1 MTFTPGPRLR
11 AALEVSRPIHD
22 RFSAAG
28 HSLYLVGGIVR
39 DDLAGRDRASPDYD
53 LTTDARPDAIKEMLG
68 PIAEALW
75 AQGEKFG
82 TIGVKVGGEI
92 FEITTHRADEYDES
106 SRKPLVAFGDD
117 VRDDLARRDFTVNA
131 MAVDCADGSLVDPF
145 GGAADLAAG
154 VLRTPLSPDVSF
166 SDDPLRM
173 LRAAR
178 FIATF
183 AFRPDA
189 PLAAAVTSMGSRME
203 IVSVERVRDE
213 LTKLLLLPDPGP
225 GFDFLTRTGLL
236 EHVLPGMA
244 AAGIDVS
251 AAALRVSRVADES
264 ASRWAA
270 LLLQLEPTARMAEL
284 ARLKPSGELSAAVA
298 WLGTVA
304 SWLTVDY
311 PADPPSLRRAAA
323 ATPTGATL
331 DDLLDFLAAVR
342 DPARGNPDLEAAGG
356 ALAELRAAEPDLDS
370 PELPLGGLEIAAVLG
385 VEPGPAVGK
394 AVAYLREQRFERGP
408 FDEVTAER
416 LLRERP

>member
-92 FEITTHRADEYDES
+92 FEITTHRADEYYES

-183 AFRPDA
+183 AFRPTHRW
-189 PLAAAVTSMGSRME
+189 PL
-203 IVSVERVRDE
+203 
-213 LTKLLLLPDPGP
+213 P
-225 GFDFLTRTGLL
+225 
-236 EHVLPGMA
+236 
-244 AAGIDVS
+244 
-251 AAALRVSRVADES
+251 
-264 ASRWAA
+264 
-270 LLLQLEPTARMAEL
+270 
-284 ARLKPSGELSAAVA
+284 
-298 WLGTVA
+298 
-304 SWLTVDY
+304 
-311 PADPPSLRRAAA
+311 
-323 ATPTGATL
+323 
-331 DDLLDFLAAVR
+331 
-342 DPARGNPDLEAAGG
+342 
-356 ALAELRAAEPDLDS
+356 
-370 PELPLGGLEIAAVLG
+370 
-385 VEPGPAVGK
+385 
-394 AVAYLREQRFERGP
+394 
-408 FDEVTAER
+408 
-416 LLRERP
+416 